1 MQTGSTHI
9 SPQALATE
17 KIGKLLFRFALPAI
31 IATTATSLYNITN
44 SIFVGRT
51 IGAMAVSALGIAF
64 PTMNLIAAFGS
75 MVGNGASAL
84 LSIKTGEKKEH
95 DAFLILGNVVTV
107 NLILG
112 VLILLIGLS
121 FLDEI
126 LLLFGASN
134 QTLPLAKS
142 FMKIL
147 LYGNLVTHL
156 YWGLNEFMRA
166 NGFPL
171 KAMNIILFSVVTNCF
186 LNALFLFWFQW
197 GIKGSALAIVLSQ
210 TLALLFEIIHFCKKK
225 NPIYFKME
233 SFKID
238 FSLTKHIF
246 TIGAAPFFIKI
257 GVCLVAFF
265 INNILKIYGG
275 DLYIGAYNIV
285 NRIMILFI
293 MIVVGLNQGMQ
304 PIVGYNY
311 GAKNMNRV
319 WETLK
324 TTIVFGTIITTIG
337 FIVAEF
343 FPSQIASLFVKSNI
357 SSGETNTQSLELIQ
371 ITKEALRIIFIAF
384 PFIGFQIVT
393 SNFFQYINNPRKAI
407 FLSLSRQII
416 FLIPLLMILPKI
428 FGYKGIWIAIPIAD
442 VLSILAALVLFLS
455 YKKNFGKLKN

>member
-1 MQTGSTHI
+1 MPKANAHI
-9 SPQALATE
+9 SPQVLATE

-64 PTMNLIAAFGS
+64 PIMNLVAAFGS
-75 MVGNGASAL
+75 MVGSGASSL
-84 LSIKTGEKKEH
+84 LSIKTGEKKEK
-95 DAFLILGNVVTV
+95 DVFLILGNAVTI
-107 NLILG
+107 NIILG
-112 VLILLIGLS
+112 VLILIVGLC

-126 LLLFGASN
+126 LLLFGASK

-156 YWGLNEFMRA
+156 YWGLNEIMRA

-171 KAMNIILFSVVTNCF
+171 KAMNIILFSVITNCL
-186 LNALFLFWFQW
+186 LNAVFLFGFQW

-210 TLALLFEIIHFCKKK
+210 TIALNFEIIHFCKKK
-225 NPIYFKME
+225 NPIHFKIE
-233 SFKID
+233 SFKIN
-238 FSLTKHIF
+238 FPLTRHIF
-246 TIGAAPFFIKI
+246 TIGSAPFFIKI
-257 GVCLVAFF
+257 GACLVAFF
-265 INNILKIYGG
+265 INNALKIYGG

-319 WETLK
+319 WDTLK
-324 TTIVFGTIITTIG
+324 TTIIFGTIITSIG
-337 FIVAEF
+337 FIIAEF
-343 FPSQIASLFVKSNI
+343 FPIQIASLFVK
-357 SSGETNTQSLELIQ
+357 GEINNQNLELIR
-371 ITKEALRIIFIAF
+371 ITKEALQIIFIAF

-416 FLIPLLMILPKI
+416 FLIPLLMILPQI
-428 FGYKGIWIAIPIAD
+428 FGHKGVWLSIPIAD
-442 VLSILAALVLFLS
+442 VLSILVALVFFLI
-455 YKKNFGKLKN
+455 YKKNFRKLKN